1 MTSRIR
7 REFEELYGSH
17 TPESY
22 RTRLW
27 TWFQENYTDEF
38 GAPPANRQPRRTP
51 EELAARRIGDA
62 ERIACTL
69 LTKTEVEHPIARE
82 WIRRIVADPAFA
94 VRLDEFAR
102 EQAGLSAY
110 DTDGYATADVWDA
123 IVDMRAHPEDAPAL
137 IRRIDRAAIL
147 LATDVVEHRLYHEP
161 DTDHTLTVQ
170 GLYTVTTSLAA
181 RVVEFHQAVADAYA
195 ADARRRGR

>member
-38 GAPPANRQPRRTP
+38 GAPPANRQPARNP
-51 EELAARRIGDA
+51 DELAARRIGDA

-82 WIRRIVADPAFA
+82 WIRRIVADPTFA

-102 EQAGLSAY
+102 EQA
-110 DTDGYATADVWDA
+110 V
-123 IVDMRAHPEDAPAL
+123 AP
-137 IRRIDRAAIL
+137 
-147 LATDVVEHRLYHEP
+147 
-161 DTDHTLTVQ
+161 
-170 GLYTVTTSLAA
+170 
-181 RVVEFHQAVADAYA
+181 
-195 ADARRRGR
+195 GREAG